1 MVDLIQAGLILSS
14 IWVFCVYSMFLVKDN
29 PAFRVAEHACLG
41 VAMGNTVVL
50 ALKNISDI
58 AITPL
63 MEGKIQWI
71 IPFIVGAVILSRA
84 SRRYGWIGIPSIAV
98 LLGIGTALAF
108 RGNID
113 AYFVAYIRAT
123 GSITSL
129 AGTMTPIDNLIVITF
144 TIGAM
149 LPFIFTVEHKG
160 PLRWG
165 ARFGRIALMVYFG
178 SQYGNMMMTRMTW
191 LAARMLVLLQTAGL
205 M

>member
-1 MVDLIQAGLILSS
+1 
-14 IWVFCVYSMFLVKDN
+14 MFLVKDN

-50 ALKNISDI
+50 AFKNISDI
-58 AITPL
+58 AITPML
-63 MEGKIQWI
+63 EGKIQWI
-71 IPFIVGAVILSRA
+71 IPFIVGAVVLTRA
-84 SRRYGWIGIPSIAV
+84 SRKYGWVGIPSIAI

-113 AYFVAYIRAT
+113 AYFVGYIRAT
-123 GSITSL
+123 GSISSL
-129 AGTMTPIDNLIVITF
+129 AGSFTPIDNLVVIAF

-149 LPFIFTVEHKG
+149 LPFIFTIEQKG
-160 PLRWG
+160 PLAWG
-165 ARFGRIALMVYFG
+165 SRFGRLALMVLFG
-178 SQYGNMMMTRMTW
+178 SRYGNMMMTRMTW